1 MEMVRNQSINP
12 STLLC
17 ERCMQILSHE
27 EAEERYGL
35 TKQDLSEFQQE
46 SHVAIA
52 KTLQMVEA
60 AIDYNE
66 CEDNSERLQ
75 IAKSLIEM
83 NRMTMETKF
92 AELVS
97 NKMSVDHFN

>member
-1 MEMVRNQSINP
+1 M
-12 STLLC
+12 
-17 ERCMQILSHE
+17 
-27 EAEERYGL
+27 
-35 TKQDLSEFQQE
+35 
-46 SHVAIA
+46 AIA

-66 CEDNSERLQ
+66 CEDDTERLQ
-75 IAKSLIEM
+75 IAKSIIEL

-97 NKMSVDHFN
+97 SKMSVGHFN

>member
-1 MEMVRNQSINP
+1 
-12 STLLC
+12 
-17 ERCMQILSHE
+17 MQILSHE

-35 TKQDLSEFQQE
+35 TKEDLSEFQQE
-46 SHVAIA
+46 FHMAIA

-60 AIDYNE
+60 AMDYNE
-66 CEDNSERLQ
+66 CEDDSERLQ

-97 NKMSVDHFN
+97 SKMSVGHFN

>member
-1 MEMVRNQSINP
+1 M
-12 STLLC
+12 
-17 ERCMQILSHE
+17 
-27 EAEERYGL
+27 
-35 TKQDLSEFQQE
+35 
-46 SHVAIA
+46 AIA

-66 CEDNSERLQ
+66 CEDDSERLQ

-97 NKMSVDHFN
+97 NKISVDHFN

>member
-1 MEMVRNQSINP
+1 
-12 STLLC
+12 
-17 ERCMQILSHE
+17 MQILSHE
-27 EAEERYGL
+27 EAEERYGP

-66 CEDNSERLQ
+66 CEDDSERLQ
-75 IAKSLIEM
+75 IAKSIIEM
-83 NRMTMETKF
+83 NRMAMETKF

-97 NKMSVDHFN
+97 NKMPVDHFN

>member
-1 MEMVRNQSINP
+1 
-12 STLLC
+12 
-17 ERCMQILSHE
+17 MQILSHE

-35 TKQDLSEFQQE
+35 TKEDLSEFQQE

-66 CEDNSERLQ
+66 CEDDSERL
-75 IAKSLIEM
+75 
-83 NRMTMETKF
+83 
-92 AELVS
+92 
-97 NKMSVDHFN
+97 

>member
-1 MEMVRNQSINP
+1 
-12 STLLC
+12 
-17 ERCMQILSHE
+17 
-27 EAEERYGL
+27 
-35 TKQDLSEFQQE
+35 
-46 SHVAIA
+46 VAIA

-60 AIDYNE
+60 AIDHNE
-66 CEDNSERLQ
+66 CEDDSERLQ

>member
-1 MEMVRNQSINP
+1 M
-12 STLLC
+12 
-17 ERCMQILSHE
+17 
-27 EAEERYGL
+27 
-35 TKQDLSEFQQE
+35 
-46 SHVAIA
+46 AIA

-66 CEDNSERLQ
+66 CEDDSERLQ

-97 NKMSVDHFN
+97 SKMSVGHFN

>member
-1 MEMVRNQSINP
+1 
-12 STLLC
+12 
-17 ERCMQILSHE
+17 
-27 EAEERYGL
+27 
-35 TKQDLSEFQQE
+35 
-46 SHVAIA
+46 
-52 KTLQMVEA
+52 MVEA

-66 CEDNSERLQ
+66 CEDDSERLQ

-97 NKMSVDHFN
+97 NKMSVGHFN

>member
-1 MEMVRNQSINP
+1 
-12 STLLC
+12 
-17 ERCMQILSHE
+17 MQILSHE

-35 TKQDLSEFQQE
+35 TKEDLSEFQQE
-46 SHVAIA
+46 SHVANA

-66 CEDNSERLQ
+66 CEDDSERLQ
-75 IAKSLIEM
+75 IAKSIIEM

-97 NKMSVDHFN
+97 SKMSVGHFN

>member
-1 MEMVRNQSINP
+1 
-12 STLLC
+12 
-17 ERCMQILSHE
+17 MQILSHE

-35 TKQDLSEFQQE
+35 TKEDLSEFQQE
-46 SHVAIA
+46 FHVAIA

-66 CEDNSERLQ
+66 YEDDSKRLQ
-75 IAKSLIEM
+75 IAKSIIEM
-83 NRMTMETKF
+83 NRMAMETKF

-97 NKMSVDHFN
+97 SKMSVGHFN

>member
-1 MEMVRNQSINP
+1 
-12 STLLC
+12 
-17 ERCMQILSHE
+17 MQILSHE

-35 TKQDLSEFQQE
+35 TKDDLSEFQQE
-46 SHVAIA
+46 SHISIA
-52 KTLQMVEA
+52 KTLQMDEA

-66 CEDNSERLQ
+66 CEDDSERLQ
-75 IAKSLIEM
+75 IAKSIIEM
-83 NRMTMETKF
+83 NRMAMETKF

>member
-1 MEMVRNQSINP
+1 
-12 STLLC
+12 
-17 ERCMQILSHE
+17 MQILSHE
-27 EAEERYGL
+27 EVEERYGL
-35 TKQDLSEFQQE
+35 TKEDLSEFQQE

-66 CEDNSERLQ
+66 CEDDSERLQ

-83 NRMTMETKF
+83 NRMTMETNF

>member
-1 MEMVRNQSINP
+1 
-12 STLLC
+12 
-17 ERCMQILSHE
+17 MQILSHE

-35 TKQDLSEFQQE
+35 TKEDLSEFQQK

-52 KTLQMVEA
+52 KTLQMVKA
-60 AIDYNE
+60 AIYYNK
-66 CEDNSERLQ
+66 CEDDSERLQ
-75 IAKSLIEM
+75 IAKSIIEL

>member
-1 MEMVRNQSINP
+1 M
-12 STLLC
+12 
-17 ERCMQILSHE
+17 
-27 EAEERYGL
+27 
-35 TKQDLSEFQQE
+35 
-46 SHVAIA
+46 AIA

-66 CEDNSERLQ
+66 CEDDSERLQ
-75 IAKSLIEM
+75 IAKSIIEM

>member
-1 MEMVRNQSINP
+1 
-12 STLLC
+12 
-17 ERCMQILSHE
+17 MQILSHE

-35 TKQDLSEFQQE
+35 TKEDLSEFQQE
-46 SHVAIA
+46 SHVATA

-66 CEDNSERLQ
+66 CEDDSERLQ
-75 IAKSLIEM
+75 IAKSIIEM
-83 NRMTMETKF
+83 NRMAMETKF

-97 NKMSVDHFN
+97 SKMSVGHFN

>member
-1 MEMVRNQSINP
+1 
-12 STLLC
+12 
-17 ERCMQILSHE
+17 MQILSHE
-27 EAEERYGL
+27 EVEERYGL
-35 TKQDLSEFQQE
+35 TKEDLSEFQQN
-46 SHVAIA
+46 SHMTIA

-66 CEDNSERLQ
+66 CEDDSERLQ

-83 NRMTMETKF
+83 NSMTMETKF

-97 NKMSVDHFN
+97 NKMSVGHFN

>member
-1 MEMVRNQSINP
+1 
-12 STLLC
+12 
-17 ERCMQILSHE
+17 MQIISHE

-35 TKQDLSEFQQE
+35 TKEDLSEFQQE

-52 KTLQMVEA
+52 KTHQMVEA

-66 CEDNSERLQ
+66 CEDDSERLQ

>member
-1 MEMVRNQSINP
+1 M
-12 STLLC
+12 
-17 ERCMQILSHE
+17 
-27 EAEERYGL
+27 
-35 TKQDLSEFQQE
+35 
-46 SHVAIA
+46 AIA

-66 CEDNSERLQ
+66 CEDDSERLQ

-83 NRMTMETKF
+83 NRMTIETKF

-97 NKMSVDHFN
+97 SKMSVGHFN

>member
-1 MEMVRNQSINP
+1 
-12 STLLC
+12 
-17 ERCMQILSHE
+17 MQILSHE

-35 TKQDLSEFQQE
+35 TKEDLSEFQQE
-46 SHVAIA
+46 SHVTTA

-66 CEDNSERLQ
+66 CEDDSERLQ

>member
-1 MEMVRNQSINP
+1 M
-12 STLLC
+12 
-17 ERCMQILSHE
+17 
-27 EAEERYGL
+27 
-35 TKQDLSEFQQE
+35 
-46 SHVAIA
+46 AIA
-52 KTLQMVEA
+52 KTLRMVEA

-66 CEDNSERLQ
+66 CEDDSERLQ

>member
-1 MEMVRNQSINP
+1 
-12 STLLC
+12 
-17 ERCMQILSHE
+17 MQILSHE

-35 TKQDLSEFQQE
+35 TKEALSEFQQE

-52 KTLQMVEA
+52 KTIQMVEA

-66 CEDNSERLQ
+66 CEDDSERLQ
-75 IAKSLIEM
+75 IAKSIIELT
-83 NRMTMETKF
+83 RMAIETKF

>member
-1 MEMVRNQSINP
+1 
-12 STLLC
+12 
-17 ERCMQILSHE
+17 MQILSHE

-35 TKQDLSEFQQE
+35 TTEDLSEFQQE

-66 CEDNSERLQ
+66 CEDDSERLQ
-75 IAKSLIEM
+75 IAKSIIEIIGCQWKQSLQNWFLVKCLM
-83 NRMTMETKF
+83 IISTK
-92 AELVS
+92 S
-97 NKMSVDHFN
+97 H

>member
-1 MEMVRNQSINP
+1 M
-12 STLLC
+12 
-17 ERCMQILSHE
+17 
-27 EAEERYGL
+27 
-35 TKQDLSEFQQE
+35 
-46 SHVAIA
+46 AIA

-66 CEDNSERLQ
+66 CEDDSERLQ

>member
-1 MEMVRNQSINP
+1 MK
-12 STLLC
+12 
-17 ERCMQILSHE
+17 ILSHE

-35 TKQDLSEFQQE
+35 TKEDLSEFQQE
-46 SHVAIA
+46 SLVAIA

-66 CEDNSERLQ
+66 CEDDSERLQ
-75 IAKSLIEM
+75 IAKSLIET

>member
-1 MEMVRNQSINP
+1 
-12 STLLC
+12 
-17 ERCMQILSHE
+17 MQILSHE

-35 TKQDLSEFQQE
+35 TKEDLSEFQQE
-46 SHVAIA
+46 SHVAIT

-66 CEDNSERLQ
+66 CEDDSERLQ

>member
-1 MEMVRNQSINP
+1 
-12 STLLC
+12 
-17 ERCMQILSHE
+17 MQILSHE

-35 TKQDLSEFQQE
+35 TKEDLSEFQQN
-46 SHVAIA
+46 SHMTIA

-66 CEDNSERLQ
+66 CEDDSERLQ

-83 NRMTMETKF
+83 NRMAMETKF
-92 AELVS
+92 AELFS
-97 NKMSVDHFN
+97 SKMSVGHFN